1 MNPPVR
7 VRVRRKYKKL
17 QRFSRLPMTDR
28 ILTYEAA
35 IFLAIA
41 RAWVLVGPFRKIAA
55 TLGTSYPAATPRA
68 DLAASSDRDVEIS
81 RRISEAVKR
90 AAKNIPVHAVCIQQA
105 IAAKMMLRRRGI
117 PCVMHFGVAR
127 GLPDSGDALRA
138 HAWLQT
144 ANVEITGFPL
154 DDDLKEIAYFV

>member
-1 MNPPVR
+1 MSPPVR
-7 VRVRRKYKKL
+7 LRVRRKYKKL
-17 QRFSRLPMTDR
+17 QRFSRLPMLDR

-35 IFLAIA
+35 IYLAIA
-41 RAWVLVGPFRKIAA
+41 RAWLLIVPFRKIAE
-55 TLGTSYPAATPRA
+55 TLGTSHPAAGPWK
-68 DLAASSDRDVEIS
+68 DLVSTSERDDEIS

-117 PCVMHFGVAR
+117 PSVMHFGVAR
-127 GLPDSGDALRA
+127 GLPESADALRA

-144 ANVEITGFPL
+144 GTVEVTGFPL
-154 DDDLKEIAYFV
+154 DDDLTEIAYFI

>member
-1 MNPPVR
+1 MTLPVR
-7 VRVRRKYKKL
+7 VRVRRKYRKL
-17 QRFSRLPMTDR
+17 QRFSRLPLKDR

-41 RAWVLVGPFRKIAA
+41 RTWLLVVPFRKIAE
-55 TLGTSYPAATPRA
+55 TLGTSHPAATPRNN
-68 DLAASSDRDVEIS
+68 LAPTSDGDDEVS
-81 RRISEAVKR
+81 RRISEAVTR
-90 AAKNIPVHAVCIQQA
+90 AAKNIPLHAVCIQQA
-105 IAAKMMLRRRGI
+105 IAAKIMLQRRGI

-127 GLPDSGDALRA
+127 GLPDSGAAMRA

-154 DDDLKEIAYFV
+154 DDDLREIAYFV

>member
-17 QRFSRLPMTDR
+17 QRFSRLPVTDR
-28 ILTYEAA
+28 ILTFEAA
-35 IFLAIA
+35 IFLALA
-41 RAWVLVGPFRKIAA
+41 RTWLLIVPFRKIAE
-55 TLGTSYPAATPRA
+55 TLGTSHPASVPRNDPA
-68 DLAASSDRDVEIS
+68 PTSEGDDEIS

-90 AAKNIPVHAVCIQQA
+90 AAKNIPLHAVCIQQA
-105 IAAKMMLRRRGI
+105 IAAKMMLQRRGI

-144 ANVEITGFPL
+144 ANVEVTGFPL
-154 DDDLKEIAYFV
+154 DDDLREIAYFV

>member
-1 MNPPVR
+1 MNLPVR

-17 QRFSRLPMTDR
+17 QRFSRLPVRDR
-28 ILTYEAA
+28 VLTYEAA

-41 RAWVLVGPFRKIAA
+41 RTWLLIVPFRKIAE
-55 TLGTSYPAATPRA
+55 TLGTSHAATTPRGDPA
-68 DLAASSDRDVEIS
+68 LTSEHDDEVAL
-81 RRISEAVKR
+81 RISEAVKR

-105 IAAKMMLRRRGI
+105 IAAKMMLQRRGI

-144 ANVEITGFPL
+144 ANVEVTGFPL
-154 DDDLKEIAYFV
+154 DDDLTEIAYFV